1 MSNSKQLDY
10 SGINFFDRDEFE
22 AFILKLPA
30 VTLVH
35 QWGNA
40 SVGKVGGK
48 IFALFS
54 IWNEDDV
61 WHVSFKCSDLSF
73 DMLTNLEGVTKAKY
87 LARAKWVDVSPQ
99 SELSAHDIG
108 AYIVEAHRLIA
119 AKLTK
124 AKKQE
129 LGLDGEQFKRV

>member
-1 MSNSKQLDY
+1 MPLPEK
-10 SGINFFDRDEFE
+10 INFFERAQFE
-22 AFILKLPA
+22 TFILGLPA

-54 IWNEDDV
+54 IWSDSEE

-73 DMLTNLEGVTKAKY
+73 DMLPNLEGVTKAKY
-87 LARAKWVDVSPQ
+87 LARAKWVDVSPD
-99 SELSAHDIG
+99 SELTLDDVG
-108 AYIVEAHRLIA
+108 AYIVEAHRLVA
-119 AKLTK
+119 SKLTK
-124 AKKQE
+124 VKKAE
-129 LGLDGEQFKRV
+129 LGLDEKRFKKV

>member
-1 MSNSKQLDY
+1 MPQSKN
-10 SGINFFDRDEFE
+10 INFFERDQFE
-22 AFILKLPA
+22 RFILDLPS

-40 SVGKVGGK
+40 SVGKVGDK

-54 IWNEDDV
+54 IWNDSDE

-73 DMLTNLEGVTKAKY
+73 DMLPNLEGITKAKY
-87 LARAKWVDVSPQ
+87 LARAKWVDVSPN
-99 SELSAHDIG
+99 SELTLDDVG

-119 AKLTK
+119 CKLTK
-124 AKKQE
+124 VKKAE
-129 LGLDGEQFKRV
+129 LGLTQDRFKKI